1 MVVKGTKTGKGKK
14 NTKSEPEKR
23 YPESSYE
30 FIKSITSLKRR
41 TRSDQ
46 ALDLLHKITALV
58 KPIMKKHGL
67 KVGTLCEFYP
77 KDKSLLGLNVN
88 HGVKICLRLRF
99 PNNENEFFPFESILG
114 TALHELSHN
123 KFGPHDAKFYKY
135 LDELTKEMELLMAQG
150 YTGDGFFGKG
160 NTLGGPNLS
169 ITEARKRSA
178 DNIERRAVLS
188 AGSGQKLGG
197 SSQTQGQSIKD
208 LIRAAAE
215 RRAADATS
223 CGNSRLN
230 HLTKD
235 DLGEDLEIEEIG
247 MEEWISTRREVSGE
261 PRRPPDDPSSVSRKK
276 HKTERTCEIID
287 LTDDP

>member
-1 MVVKGTKTGKGKK
+1 MVVQGAKVGKGKK
-14 NTKSEPEKR
+14 KDHPVKK

-41 TRSDQ
+41 ARSDQ
-46 ALDLLHKITALV
+46 ALDLLHKISALV
-58 KPIMKKHGL
+58 KPIMKNHGL

-77 KDKSLLGLNVN
+77 KNKSLLGLNVN

-99 PNNENEFFPFESILG
+99 PSNENDFLPFESILG

-150 YTGDGFFGKG
+150 YTGDGFFSKG
-160 NTLGGPNLS
+160 NTLGGRNLS
-169 ITEARKRSA
+169 LAEARKKSA
-178 DNIERRAVLS
+178 DILEHRATLS

-197 SSQTQGQSIKD
+197 SSKPKGQSIKD
-208 LIRAAAE
+208 LIRQAAE

-223 CGNSRLN
+223 CGNSRLG

-235 DLGEDLEIEEIG
+235 DLGDDSEIEEIN
-247 MEEWISTRREVSGE
+247 MEDWIESRRVGSNETRRPVDE
-261 PRRPPDDPSSVSRKK
+261 SSAKTRKK
-276 HKTERTCEIID
+276 PKKDIPCEIID
-287 LTDDP
+287 LTNDP